1 MRTTIYIILAI
12 VLSSCASTRA
22 LKHGNPTLDD
32 YKIFEQDRV
41 GNSERH
47 FTFKELSTNTRF
59 LDTLKLDMYFANSN
73 SFQQMTIGESMEYIG
88 KPSAAIIIKNDTI
101 LYEHYHGG

>member
-22 LKHGNPTLDD
+22 LKQGNPTLDD
-32 YKIFEQDRV
+32 NKIFVQYRV

-59 LDTLKLDMYFANSN
+59 LDTLKLDMYFAKSN
-73 SFQQMTIGESMEYIG
+73 S
-88 KPSAAIIIKNDTI
+88 
-101 LYEHYHGG
+101 